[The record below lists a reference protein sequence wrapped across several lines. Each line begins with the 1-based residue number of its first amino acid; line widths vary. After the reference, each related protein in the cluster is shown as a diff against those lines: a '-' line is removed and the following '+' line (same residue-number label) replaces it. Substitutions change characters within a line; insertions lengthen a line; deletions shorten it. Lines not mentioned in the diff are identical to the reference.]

1 MGIYFVYVIV
11 SGIIKIKKERINV
24 GNPERDVENLKKAVE
39 MEKKNL
45 ELYKEYAKDAP
56 VEGCEIMYHDII
68 VEREKEIERMTKAK
82 EYWEAE
88 IVKK

>member
-1 MGIYFVYVIV
+1 M
-11 SGIIKIKKERINV
+11 
-24 GNPERDVENLKKAVE
+24 GNPEKHLENLKKAIE

-68 VEREKEIERMTKAK
+68 VEREKEIGKLTQSK
-82 EYWEAE
+82 EYWESELA
-88 IVKK
+88 KK

>member
-1 MGIYFVYVIV
+1 MGDP
-11 SGIIKIKKERINV
+11 KKH
-24 GNPERDVENLKKAVE
+24 VENLKKAIE
-39 MEKKNL
+39 IEKKNL

-88 IVKK
+88 LAKK